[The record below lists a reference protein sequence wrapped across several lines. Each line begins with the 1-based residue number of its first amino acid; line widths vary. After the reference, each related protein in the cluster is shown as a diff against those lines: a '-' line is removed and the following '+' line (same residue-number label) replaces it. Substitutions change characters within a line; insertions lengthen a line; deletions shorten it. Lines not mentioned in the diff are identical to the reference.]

1 MLKELLVETR
11 SVRRYDQS
19 RKIDN
24 STLMDIVES
33 VRYCPSA
40 ANLQRVRVAI
50 VNDASCDGVFDTL
63 SFAAYLRPWVRPE
76 VGERPVAYL
85 VLLTK
90 TEPDTNLAIDCGIA
104 AEAIAL
110 SAREK
115 GIGYCM
121 FRSFNAEKLT
131 RVIGKESY
139 TPVLVISLGYPKEEV
154 VIEKATDSLKYY
166 RDENDVHHV
175 PKLALEDI
183 IL

>member
-1 MLKELLVETR
+1 MLKELLIKTR
-11 SVRRYDQS
+11 SIRRYDES
-19 RKIDN
+19 RKIDM

-33 VRYCPSA
+33 IRYCPSA
-40 ANLQRVRVAI
+40 ANGQRVKVAI
-50 VNDASCDGVFDTL
+50 ISDDLTEKVFDTL
-63 SFAAYLRPWVRPE
+63 SFAAYLRPWMGPE
-76 VGERPVAYL
+76 EGQRPVAYL

-90 TEPDTNLAIDCGIA
+90 SDPDTNLAIDCGIA

-121 FRSFNAEKLT
+121 FRSFNVENLT
-131 RVIGKESY
+131 RVIGKEGY

-154 VIEKATDSLKYY
+154 VIETATDSLRYY

-183 IL
+183 IV

>member
-1 MLKELLVETR
+1 MLKDLLKQTR
-11 SVRRYDQS
+11 SVRRYDES
-19 RKIDN
+19 RKIDR

-50 VNDASCDGVFDTL
+50 VDDSLCDGVFDTL
-63 SFAAYLRPWVRPE
+63 SFAAYLRPWVHPD

-85 VLLTK
+85 VLMTK
-90 TEPDTNLAIDCGIA
+90 TDPDTNLAIDCGIV

-121 FRSFNAEKLT
+121 FRSFNAENLT
-131 RVIGKESY
+131 RVLAKEGY
-139 TPVLVISLGYPKEEV
+139 TPVLVISLGYPGEEV
-154 VIEKATDSLKYY
+154 VIETATDSLRYY